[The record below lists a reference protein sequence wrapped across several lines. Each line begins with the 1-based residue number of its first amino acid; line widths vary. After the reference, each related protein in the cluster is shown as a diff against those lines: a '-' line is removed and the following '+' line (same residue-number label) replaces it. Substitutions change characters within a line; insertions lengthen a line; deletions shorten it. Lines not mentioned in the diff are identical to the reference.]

1 MRDDVDLHIHTAR
14 IGCANETMT
23 VPALLERC
31 EHEGITTI
39 AITDHLNTPDQLP
52 THLQIKED
60 LRACEGPVKITWG
73 VEVNV
78 IDKDTGAVS
87 INEQQIEEAGFEF
100 VIGGPHGTY
109 FSEPDAKGI
118 IDLQHRL
125 MMAVVQN
132 PLIDVLVHPWWFGR
146 GEFENGTL
154 AWLTDLQ
161 QVPEEHI
168 DELAEAAVTTG
179 TAIEMNGSAII
190 TNASYGPEFQEDYK
204 RYFRDLYER
213 GVSFTVA
220 SDAHDINTIVQAKL
234 AAQYLDEIG
243 VPDERIVV
251 PPPSDFS

>member
-31 EHEGITTI
+31 EQEGITTI

-60 LRACEGPVKITWG
+60 LRAYEGPIKITWG

-87 INEQQIEEAGFEF
+87 INEEQVEEAGFEF
-100 VIGGPHGTY
+100 VIGGPHSTY
-109 FSEPDAKGI
+109 FTEPDIRGI
-118 IDLQHRL
+118 IDLQHKL
-125 MMAVVQN
+125 MMAVVNN
-132 PLIDVLVHPWWFGR
+132 PLVDVLVHPWWFGR

-154 AWLTDLQ
+154 AWMTDLQ

-168 DELAEAAVTTG
+168 DELAEAAVATG
-179 TAIEMNGSAII
+179 TAIEMNACAII
-190 TNASYGPEFQEDYK
+190 TNPMYGPAFQEDYK
-204 RYFRDLYER
+204 RYLRDLYER
-213 GVSFTVA
+213 GVSFTVS
-220 SDAHDINTIVQAKL
+220 SDAHDINSVGRSKL

-243 VPDERIVV
+243 VPDDRIVV

>member
-14 IGCANETMT
+14 IGCANETMS

-31 EHEGITTI
+31 EQEGITTI

-60 LRACEGPVKITWG
+60 LRAYQGPVKMIWG

-100 VIGGPHGTY
+100 VIGGPHSTY
-109 FSEPDAKGI
+109 FSEPDPKGI
-118 IDLQHRL
+118 IDLQHKL
-125 MMAVVQN
+125 MMAVVEN

-161 QVPEEHI
+161 QVPEEYI
-168 DELAEAAVTTG
+168 DELAEAAVSTG

-190 TNASYGPEFQEDYK
+190 THPCLGPEFQEDYK
-204 RYFRDLYER
+204 RYFWDLYER
-213 GVSFTVA
+213 GASFTVC
-220 SDAHDINTIVQAKL
+220 SDAHDINQIASTKL

-243 VPDERIVV
+243 VPDERIVI